1 MASHAG
7 AWPAVSIGI
16 EIYGKRDFH
25 RKIADSITI
34 SATIDNRF
42 YCAAAEKFRDRGRCI
57 GDLISRLRYPGA
69 RMASLALDQSTPRA
83 RPETPARAPVE
94 LIDSRA
100 IGVDLEKIAK
110 AHEGNEREMRTAL
123 AKRLKAALIE
133 GRAKAEQLLLKDRQ
147 GRRCA
152 ERLCRMEDEI
162 IRILF
167 EFAKKHLYPSQ
178 NPSESEHMAVI
189 ATGGY
194 GRGLQAP
201 GSDIDLLFLLPYKQT
216 AWGESIAEAILY
228 CLWDTGLKVG
238 HATRSVDECIRQA
251 KADMTIRTAILEAR
265 FLLGDRKLYD
275 ELVKRFDNDVVRNTA
290 AKFVAA
296 KLAERE
302 ERIRRSGQS
311 RYLVEPNVK
320 DGKGGL
326 RDLHTLFWIA
336 KYVYRVREPDELIK
350 RGVFDKHEYQLFRRC
365 EDFLWAVRCHMHFVT
380 NRAEERLGFDI
391 QREIAQ
397 RLGYTAHPGQQDVER
412 FMKHYF
418 LIAKD
423 VGDLTAIVCAQL
435 EDDQNKSIP
444 VLSRVMAKFVT
455 AKRKVLTETEDFIV
469 DKNRIRLAQAN
480 VFKRDPV
487 NLIRIFRL
495 AQKHNL
501 AFHPDA
507 MRVITRSL
515 HLINSDLRDDKE
527 ANRLFLEIIIS
538 KNDPETVLRRM
549 NEAGVL
555 GRFVPA
561 FGKIVAM
568 MQFNMY
574 HHYTVDEHLL
584 RCIGLLADIERGE
597 KDTPLAHELFQSLRP
612 GNRTVLYVTMFLHD
626 IAKGRIED
634 HSIAG
639 ARVARRLCPRLG
651 LSAADTEVVAWL
663 IENHL
668 VMSSVA
674 QSRDLSDRKT
684 IENFAAVVQSTERLK
699 LLMILTTA
707 DIRAVGPGVWNGWK
721 AQLLRTLYY
730 ETEPVLTGGFSEVN
744 RAQRVATAQTEFRQA
759 LKHWPAERLESY
771 ISRLYPAYWL
781 KVDLQHKVE
790 HAHFLMGAEDAGK
803 TLATT
808 VGYDSGN
815 VTELTVLAPDHPW
828 LLSIIAGACAM
839 AGANIVDAQIFTTT
853 DGLALDTISLSREFE
868 RDEDE
873 QRRANRIADSIEKA
887 LRGELRLPD
896 TLGKRV
902 APKGRIKAFALE
914 PTVAINNQW
923 SHRYTMMEV
932 TGLDRTGLLYEMTT
946 TLSKLNLNIA
956 SAHVATF
963 GERVVDVFY
972 VTDLMGAQITS
983 PTRQAAIKR
992 AIIPLFGPE
1001 AKPSKAKAEA

>member
-1 MASHAG
+1 
-7 AWPAVSIGI
+7 
-16 EIYGKRDFH
+16 
-25 RKIADSITI
+25 
-34 SATIDNRF
+34 
-42 YCAAAEKFRDRGRCI
+42 
-57 GDLISRLRYPGA
+57 
-69 RMASLALDQSTPRA
+69 MASLALDHEI
-83 RPETPARAPVE
+83 RPPAERPARGAND
-94 LIDSRA
+94 LIDARA
-100 IGVDLEKIAK
+100 LAAELEAISK
-110 AHEGNEREMRTAL
+110 AHTGTERELRAAMAQ
-123 AKRLKAALIE
+123 RLKAALAD

-167 EFAKKHLYPSQ
+167 EFARQWHPSP
-178 NPSESEHMAVI
+178 NPSEAERMAVI

-238 HATRSVDECIRQA
+238 HATRSVDESIRQA

-265 FLLGDRKLYD
+265 FLIGDKTLFD
-275 ELVKRFDNDVVRNTA
+275 ELITRFDKEVVRNTA
-290 AKFVAA
+290 AEFVAA

-302 ERIRRSGQS
+302 DRVRRTGQS

-336 KYVYRVREPDELIK
+336 KYVYRVHEPDELIK

-365 EDFLWAVRCHMHFVT
+365 EDFLWAVRCHMHFLMG
-380 NRAEERLGFDI
+380 RAEERLSFDI
-391 QREIAQ
+391 QREIAV
-397 RLGYTAHPGQQDVER
+397 RLGYTEHPGLQDVER

-423 VGDLTAIVCAQL
+423 VGDLTAILCAEL
-435 EDDQNKSIP
+435 EDSHAKSVP
-444 VLSRVMAKFVT
+444 VLSRFMARLRPV
-455 AKRKVLTETEDFIV
+455 KRRTLAESDDFIV
-469 DKNRIRLAQAN
+469 DKNRVRLAQAN
-480 VFKRDPV
+480 AFKRDPV
-487 NLIRIFRL
+487 NLIRIFYL

-501 AFHPDA
+501 AFHPDV
-507 MRVITRSL
+507 MRAITRSL
-515 HLINSDLRDDKE
+515 NLIDAKLRESEE
-527 ANRLFLEIIIS
+527 ANKLFLDILTS

-584 RCIGLLADIERGE
+584 RCIGVLAEIERGSNSE
-597 KDTPLAHELFQSLRP
+597 TPLANELIHKILPEHR
-612 GNRTVLYVTMFLHD
+612 RVLYVTLFLHD
-626 IAKGRIED
+626 IAKGRPED

-639 ARVARRLCPRLG
+639 ARVARRFCPRLG
-651 LSAADTEVVAWL
+651 FSPAETETVAWL

-684 IENFAAVVQSTERLK
+684 IENFAATVQSAERLK
-699 LLMILTTA
+699 LLTILTTA

-721 AQLLRTLYY
+721 AQLIRTLYY

-744 RAQRVATAQTEFRQA
+744 RAQRVAIAQNEFRDAMQD
-759 LKHWPAERLESY
+759 WPRERLEAY
-771 ISRLYPAYWL
+771 IAKLYPAYWL
-781 KVDLQHKVE
+781 KVDLPHKIV
-790 HAHFLMGAEDAGK
+790 HANFVRATEDAGK
-803 TLATT
+803 QLATS
-808 VGYDSGN
+808 VAFDAERG
-815 VTELTVLAPDHPW
+815 VTELTLLAPDHPW

-839 AGANIVDAQIFTTT
+839 AGANIVDAQINTTT
-853 DGLALDTISLSREFE
+853 DGNALDTISLSREFE

-873 QRRANRIADSIEKA
+873 ERRANRVADSIEKA

-896 TLGKRV
+896 VVTKRMP
-902 APKGRIKAFALE
+902 PKGRIRAFALE
-914 PTVAINNQW
+914 PTVTINNQW
-923 SHRYTMMEV
+923 SHRYTMIEV
-932 TGLDRTGLLYEMTT
+932 TGLDRTGLLYELTA

-972 VTDLMGAQITS
+972 VTDLMGAQINS

-992 AIIPLFGPE
+992 ALIALFADE
-1001 AKPSKAKAEA
+1001 NKSQKAAAS

>member
-1 MASHAG
+1 
-7 AWPAVSIGI
+7 
-16 EIYGKRDFH
+16 
-25 RKIADSITI
+25 
-34 SATIDNRF
+34 
-42 YCAAAEKFRDRGRCI
+42 
-57 GDLISRLRYPGA
+57 
-69 RMASLALDQSTPRA
+69 MASLALETGP
-83 RPETPARAPVE
+83 RPEPEQPTRNSGE
-94 LIDSRA
+94 LIDFRA
-100 IGVDLEKIAK
+100 VAADLE
-110 AHEGNEREMRTAL
+110 AL
-123 AKRLKAALIE
+123 AKTHSGGGRELRSALAQRLKTALNE
-133 GRAKAEQLLLKDRQ
+133 GRAQAELLLLKDRH

-152 ERLCRMEDEI
+152 ERLCRLEDEI
-162 IRILF
+162 IRLLF
-167 EFAKKHLYPSQ
+167 EFARKHLYPSQ
-178 NPSESEHMAVI
+178 NPSEAEHMAVI

-251 KADMTIRTAILEAR
+251 KADLTIRTAILEAR
-265 FLLGDRKLYD
+265 FLLGDRQLFD
-275 ELVKRFDNDVVRNTA
+275 ELVTRFDNEVVRNTA
-290 AKFVAA
+290 PEFVAA

-302 ERIRRSGQS
+302 DRVRRSGQS

-350 RGVFDKHEYQLFRRC
+350 RGVFDKREYQLFRRC
-365 EDFLWAVRCHMHFVT
+365 EDFLWSVRCHMHFVT
-380 NRAEERLGFDI
+380 GRAEERLSFDI
-391 QREIAQ
+391 QREIAV
-397 RLGYTAHPGQQDVER
+397 RLGYTEHPGQQDVER

-418 LIAKD
+418 LMAKD
-423 VGDLTAIVCAQL
+423 VGDLTAILCAEL
-435 EDDQNKSIP
+435 EDSHAKSVP
-444 VLSRVMAKFVT
+444 VLSRVMAKFRPV
-455 AKRKVLTETEDFIV
+455 KRRQLAESDDFIV
-469 DKNRIRLAQAN
+469 DKNRITVAGDH
-480 VFKRDPV
+480 VFERDPV
-487 NLIRIFRL
+487 NLIRVFHL

-507 MRVITRSL
+507 MRAITRSL
-515 HLINSDLRDDKE
+515 NLIDAKLREDEE
-527 ANRLFLEIIIS
+527 ANRLFLDILTS
-538 KNDPETVLRRM
+538 QNDPETVLRRM

-555 GRFVPA
+555 GHFVPA
-561 FGKIVAM
+561 FGKVVAM

-584 RCIGLLADIERGE
+584 RCIGVLAEIDRGSNPE
-597 KDTPLAHELFQSLRP
+597 TPLASELIRKLLP
-612 GNRTVLYVTMFLHD
+612 ENRKVLYVALFLHD

-639 ARVARRLCPRLG
+639 ARVARRFCPRLG
-651 LSAADTEVVAWL
+651 FSATDTETVAWL
-663 IENHL
+663 VEKHL

-684 IENFAAVVQSTERLK
+684 IENFAAVVQSVERLK
-699 LLMILTTA
+699 LLAILTTA

-744 RAQRVATAQTEFRQA
+744 RAQRVAMAQAEFREA
-759 LKHWPAERLESY
+759 FKDWPPEKLEAYIAKH
-771 ISRLYPAYWL
+771 YPAYWL
-781 KVDLQHKVE
+781 KVDLPHKIE
-790 HAHFLMGAEDAGK
+790 HAKFVRAAEDAGK
-803 TLATT
+803 SLATAIAFD
-808 VGYDSGN
+808 GGA
-815 VTELTVLAPDHPW
+815 VTALTVLAPDHPW
-828 LLSIIAGACAM
+828 LLAIIAGACAM
-839 AGANIVDAQIFTTT
+839 AGANIVDAQIYTTT
-853 DGLALDTISLSREFE
+853 DGRALDTISVSREFD

-873 QRRANRIADSIEKA
+873 ERRANRIADSIEKA

-896 TLGKRV
+896 VVAKRL

-914 PTVAINNQW
+914 PTVTINNQW
-923 SHRYTMMEV
+923 SHRYTMVEV
-932 TGLDRTGLLYEMTT
+932 TGLDRTGLLYELTT

-992 AIIPLFGPE
+992 ALIALF
-1001 AKPSKAKAEA
+1001 ATAEANGKQAKD

>member
-1 MASHAG
+1 MH
-7 AWPAVSIGI
+7 PA
-16 EIYGKRDFH
+16 
-25 RKIADSITI
+25 
-34 SATIDNRF
+34 
-42 YCAAAEKFRDRGRCI
+42 
-57 GDLISRLRYPGA
+57 LRYPDA
-69 RMASLALDQSTPRA
+69 PMASLALETSPRTG
-83 RPETPARAPVE
+83 PEHPARNSGE
-94 LIDSRA
+94 LIDLRA
-100 IGVDLEKIAK
+100 VAADLESLA
-110 AHEGNEREMRTAL
+110 ATHSGGGRELRSAL
-123 AKRLKAALIE
+123 AQRLKSALND
-133 GRAKAEQLLLKDRQ
+133 GRAKAEQLLLKDRH
-147 GRRCA
+147 GRACA
-152 ERLCRMEDEI
+152 ERLCRLEDEI
-162 IRILF
+162 IRLLF
-167 EFAKKHLYPSQ
+167 DFARKHLYQSQ
-178 NPSESEHMAVI
+178 NPSEAEHMAVI

-265 FLLGDRKLYD
+265 FLLGDRNLYD
-275 ELVKRFDNDVVRNTA
+275 ELIKRFDNEVVRNTA
-290 AKFVAA
+290 AQFVAA

-302 ERIRRSGQS
+302 DRVRRSGQS

-350 RGVFDKHEYQLFRRC
+350 RGVFDKQEYLLFRRC
-365 EDFLWAVRCHMHFVT
+365 EDFLWSVRCHMHFLT
-380 NRAEERLGFDI
+380 GRAEERLSFDI
-391 QREIAQ
+391 QREIAV
-397 RLGYTAHPGQQDVER
+397 RLGYTEHPGQQDVER

-418 LIAKD
+418 LMAKD
-423 VGDLTAIVCAQL
+423 VGDLTAILCADL
-435 EDDQNKSIP
+435 EDSHAKSVP
-444 VLSRVMAKFVT
+444 VLSRVMARFRPV
-455 AKRKVLTETEDFIV
+455 KRRKLAESDDFIV
-469 DKNRIRLAQAN
+469 DKNRITVASAN
-480 VFKRDPV
+480 IFKRDPV
-487 NLIRIFRL
+487 NLIRVFYL

-507 MRVITRSL
+507 MRAITRSL
-515 HLINSDLRDDKE
+515 KLIDAKLRDDEE
-527 ANRLFLEIIIS
+527 ANKLFLEILTS

-549 NEAGVL
+549 NEFGVL
-555 GRFVPA
+555 GHFVSA
-561 FGKIVAM
+561 FGKVVAM

-584 RCIGLLADIERGE
+584 RCIGVLAEIERGVSN
-597 KDTPLAHELFQSLRP
+597 DMPLASDLIHKLLPS
-612 GNRTVLYVTMFLHD
+612 NRAVIYVTLFLHD

-651 LSAADTEVVAWL
+651 FSATDTETVAWL

-684 IENFAAVVQSTERLK
+684 IENFAAVVQSAERLK
-699 LLMILTTA
+699 LLTILTTA

-744 RAQRVATAQTEFRQA
+744 RAQRVAAAQAEFRA
-759 LKHWPAERLESY
+759 AMADWPSERLESY
-771 ISRLYPAYWL
+771 IAKHYPAYWL
-781 KVDLQHKVE
+781 KVDLPHKIE
-790 HAHFLMGAEDAGK
+790 HAKFVRAAEDANK
-803 TLATT
+803 SLSTT
-808 VGYDSGN
+808 ISFDGGA

-839 AGANIVDAQIFTTT
+839 AGANIVDAQIYTTT
-853 DGLALDTISLSREFE
+853 DGRALDTISLSREFE
-868 RDEDE
+868 HDEDE
-873 QRRANRIADSIEKA
+873 ARRANRVADSIEKA

-896 TLGKRV
+896 VVAKRV
-902 APKGRIKAFALE
+902 PPKGRIKAFALE
-914 PTVAINNQW
+914 PTVTINNQW
-923 SHRYTMMEV
+923 SRRYTMVEI

-972 VTDLMGAQITS
+972 VTDLMGAQIAS

-992 AIIPLFGPE
+992 ALIALFAAPE
-1001 AKPSKAKAEA
+1001 SNGKQAKE